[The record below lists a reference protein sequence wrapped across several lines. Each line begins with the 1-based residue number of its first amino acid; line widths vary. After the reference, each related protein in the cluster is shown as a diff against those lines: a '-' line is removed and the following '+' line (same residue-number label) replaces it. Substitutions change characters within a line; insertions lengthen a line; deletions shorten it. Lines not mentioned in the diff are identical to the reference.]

1 MPEVETL
8 AGLRPDPITRPI
20 VVLAIDD
27 DQIRAMCALAVTLAG
42 FDVIAAERA
51 TTVRPDGW
59 APRPDLVVADV
70 SSDSWHG
77 WAFVRALK
85 RDDRTSDIPVV
96 AMAADLGAA
105 TRERARREGC
115 AAVCPKTCPADVLA
129 SGIRAVLNG
138 RR

>member
-1 MPEVETL
+1 MPEVETF

-51 TTVRPDGW
+51 ATVHTDRW
-59 APRPDLVVADV
+59 APRPDIVVADV
-70 SSDSWHG
+70 SSDSRHG